1 MEMNRGLK
9 NKLLQVL
16 ELLIINDHTSVYFNG
31 LIERRAN
38 RKKAIEI
45 LSNLLAIEEE
55 DLESLYIE
63 YLNKN
68 S

>member
-45 LSNLLAIEEE
+45 LSNLLDIEEE